1 MVVLNTLYCFSA
13 EPILADA
20 QSHVVPI
27 LAAVFVVALA
37 GVGLILYCF
46 CKKWKKEKRRAKEL
60 ERAKEVIT
68 QQWIKKVDM
77 SRLLFDSLE
86 TRGVWFWYY
95 VNMA

>member
-77 SRLLFDSLE
+77 S
-86 TRGVWFWYY
+86 V
-95 VNMA
+95 V